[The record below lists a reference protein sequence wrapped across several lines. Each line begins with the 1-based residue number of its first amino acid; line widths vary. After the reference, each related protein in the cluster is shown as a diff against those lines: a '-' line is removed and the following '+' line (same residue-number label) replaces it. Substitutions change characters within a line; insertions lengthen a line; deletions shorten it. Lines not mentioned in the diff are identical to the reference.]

1 MKKDSMNNTRIFIL
15 HYAFEKPITALLR
28 KDFNGSIYVE
38 FDERS
43 ILLKVKL
50 GDPVVVYIP
59 ADNTYSIKS
68 GDIDYIINEEEIVSI
83 KLDEPV
89 NMQIQSRRKFKR
101 YPASQF
107 CGVKDIYTKK
117 KGTAILKNISSHG
130 LFLVS
135 NDDFKVNDVIE
146 ASVYFGTT
154 IYFIEGLIVREIEG
168 KEYRGYGIVVNNTD
182 LFSLKNIRKYMIV
195 YQNEFIKSID
205 INLVKQARDMDL
217 IFDSFEESN
226 ASERL
231 NDATLKFNEV
241 LRRYR

>member
-1 MKKDSMNNTRIFIL
+1 MNNTRIFIL
-15 HYAFEKPITALLR
+15 HYAFEKPIAALLR
-28 KDFNGSIYVE
+28 KDFNGSLHVE

-43 ILLKVKL
+43 ILLKFKL

-59 ADNTYSIKS
+59 ADNACSIKS
-68 GDIDYIINEEEIVSI
+68 GDIDYIINEEETVSI
-83 KLDEPV
+83 KLDETV
-89 NMQIQSRRKFKR
+89 DMQMQSKRKFKR

-107 CGVKDIYTKK
+107 CGVKEVNTKK

-130 LFLVS
+130 LLMFS
-135 NDDFKVNDVIE
+135 KNDFKVNDVIE
-146 ASVYFGTT
+146 ASIYFGTT
-154 IYFIEGLIVREIEG
+154 IYFIEGKIVREIEG
-168 KEYRGYGIVVNNTD
+168 KEYRGYGILVKNTD
-182 LFSLKNIRKYMIV
+182 FSSLKNIREFMRV

-205 INLVKQARDMDL
+205 INLVNQANDMDL

-231 NDATLKFNEV
+231 NDATLKLNEV

>member
-1 MKKDSMNNTRIFIL
+1 MNNTRIFLL
-15 HYAFEKPITALLR
+15 HYAFEKPIAALLR
-28 KDFNGSIYVE
+28 KDFNGSLHVE
-38 FDERS
+38 FYEKS
-43 ILLKVKL
+43 ILLKFEL

-59 ADNTYSIKS
+59 EDNTYSIRS
-68 GDIDYIINEEEIVSI
+68 GDIDYIINEEETVSI
-83 KLDEPV
+83 KLDETV
-89 NMQIQSRRKFKR
+89 NMQMQSRRRSKR

-107 CGVKDIYTKK
+107 CGVKEIYTKK

-130 LFLVS
+130 FLLVTK
-135 NDDFKVNDVIE
+135 DDFKVNDVIE

-154 IYFIEGLIVREIEG
+154 IYFIEGRIVREIEG
-168 KEYRGYGIVVNNTD
+168 KKYRGYGILVKNTD
-182 LFSLKNIRKYMIV
+182 IPSLKNIREFMRV

-205 INLVKQARDMDL
+205 INLVNKAKAMDL

-231 NDATLKFNEV
+231 NEATLKFNEV

>member
-1 MKKDSMNNTRIFIL
+1 MNNKRIYIL
-15 HYAFEKPITALLR
+15 HYAFEKPIAALLR
-28 KDFNGSIYVE
+28 KDFNGSLHVE

-43 ILLKVKL
+43 ILLEFIL
-50 GDPVVVYIP
+50 GDPVVVYIHG
-59 ADNTYSIKS
+59 DNTYSIKS

-83 KLDEPV
+83 KLDETV
-89 NMQIQSRRKFKR
+89 NMQMQSRRKFKR

-107 CGVKDIYTKK
+107 CGVKVIDTKK

-135 NDDFKVNDVIE
+135 KNDFKVNDVIE

-154 IYFIEGLIVREIEG
+154 IYFIEGKIVREIEG
-168 KEYRGYGIVVNNTD
+168 KEYRGYGILVNDTD
-182 LFSLKNIRKYMIV
+182 FSSLKNIREFMRV

-205 INLVKQARDMDL
+205 IDLVNQANDMDL

-231 NDATLKFNEV
+231 NDATLKLYEL
-241 LRRYR
+241 LRGYR

>member
-1 MKKDSMNNTRIFIL
+1 MNNKRIYIL
-15 HYAFEKPITALLR
+15 HYALEKPTAALLR
-28 KDFNGSIYVE
+28 KDLNGSLYVE
-38 FDERS
+38 FDDRV
-43 ILLKVKL
+43 ILLKLKP

-59 ADNTYSIKS
+59 SDDNTYSIKS
-68 GDIDYIINEEEIVSI
+68 GDIDYIINGEEIVSI

-89 NMQIQSRRKFKR
+89 NMQILSRRKFKR
-101 YPASQF
+101 YPTSQF
-107 CGVKDIYTKK
+107 CDVKEIYTKK

-130 LFLVS
+130 LFLVTK
-135 NDDFKVNDVIE
+135 NYFKVNDVIE
-146 ASVYFGTT
+146 ASVYFDTT
-154 IYFIEGLIVREIEG
+154 IYFIEGMIVREIEG
-168 KEYRGYGIVVNNTD
+168 KEYRGYGILVKNTD

-205 INLVKQARDMDL
+205 INLINRTRDMDL
-217 IFDSFEESN
+217 IFDSFEESS